1 MILIIDN
8 YDSFTFNLAQELGS
22 MGLEI
27 EVRRND
33 AFTLEELEQMP
44 LRAVFI
50 SPGPGEPGSA
60 GLSLKAVGYFKNRLP
75 VLGICLGHQVIG
87 AYFGARVVRASRL
100 MHGKTSLIHHHGDS
114 IFMGI
119 DSPFEAMRYH
129 SLLVSRDFLPPSLEV
144 IAATEEGEIMAI
156 RHKIYGNLVG
166 LQFHPESLF
175 TPHGRAILNNFCRLS
190 GLFPAVEFYHP
201 EEVNTLEKSGVIDDE
216 RYSGKVDP
224 SRRFNL

>member
-22 MGLEI
+22 MGLEV

-33 AFTLEELEQMP
+33 AFTLEELGQMP
-44 LRAVFI
+44 LQAVVI

-60 GLSLKAVGYFKNRLP
+60 GLSLKAVGFLKSRLP
-75 VLGICLGHQVIG
+75 ILGICLGHQVIG

-100 MHGKTSLIHHHGDS
+100 MHGKTSFIHHNGDS
-114 IFMGI
+114 MFKGV

-129 SLLVSRDFLPPSLEV
+129 SLLVAREFLPPSLEV

-156 RHKIYGNLVG
+156 RHKFYRNLVG

-175 TPHGRAILNNFCRLS
+175 TPPGRMILANFCQLS
-190 GLFPAVEFYHP
+190 GLLAAGENLENKMKKQEF
-201 EEVNTLEKSGVIDDE
+201 LS
-216 RYSGKVDP
+216 
-224 SRRFNL
+224 SRR